1 MNTSNL
7 TNDKI
12 VRVSDILEQVDELNK
27 MIKVHQ
33 NNSDSSML
41 KQYEFMKNEFVE
53 ELHKIL
59 NDFQISIKAA

>member
-7 TNDKI
+7 VNDKI
-12 VRVSDILEQVDELNK
+12 VRVTDILEQVDELNK

-33 NNSDSSML
+33 NNSDKSML
-41 KQYEFMKNEFVE
+41 TQYEFMKSEFVE

-59 NDFQISIKAA
+59 NDFQIKAA